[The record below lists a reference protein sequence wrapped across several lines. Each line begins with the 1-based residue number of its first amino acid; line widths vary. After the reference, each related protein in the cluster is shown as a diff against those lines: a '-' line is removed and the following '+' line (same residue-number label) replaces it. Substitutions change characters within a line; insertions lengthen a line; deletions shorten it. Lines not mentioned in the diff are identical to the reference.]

1 MLLIFAA
8 YLPTADFAAHV
19 DPWRRSARSP
29 FGCSCR
35 RSRPVGRRSSWQ
47 ISVRVLGL
55 ICCATACCGALRRS
69 PGDGSQPVPEHPQP
83 GHPDCPA
90 RPSGRW
96 LPQSG
101 RCIGVPIRAGF
112 GPGLRPGGYSR
123 WCLTSVLRQAD
134 SGRSGDAPVRGS
146 CRWSLTFAHAL
157 VDAQEP
163 AGAWCRSHATDPTSR
178 RVWRRMVAGSSLV
191 VRWSDGGN

>member
-112 GPGLRPGGYSR
+112 GPGLSPGGYSR
-123 WCLTSVLRQAD
+123 WCPTSVRADLAAGRPRRVFRRAIGVCRVLLGRGYAGGGGQWMAPSGPASAPVCVQAD
-134 SGRSGDAPVRGS
+134 IAV
-146 CRWSLTFAHAL
+146 
-157 VDAQEP
+157 
-163 AGAWCRSHATDPTSR
+163 GA
-178 RVWRRMVAGSSLV
+178 
-191 VRWSDGGN
+191 